1 MDWDPEVLFKEAWE
15 NAARRV
21 NVGKHSKDF
30 IRFFMADGTT
40 KTFDIPPMRDDR
52 MKDEFLEITLKAINN
67 HPVEAVLLTYEAWF
81 VRDDKATKDN
91 INEYLKNNPLP
102 RKNPNRREG
111 VNFYYEAADGTM
123 LTALAE
129 IVTIKKKK
137 RELTKSF
144 PITAVEA
151 ETRMSHFFKKARE
164 SSHTYKSLLDKII
177 SGKN

>member
-1 MDWDPEVLFKEAWE
+1 M
-15 NAARRV
+15 
-21 NVGKHSKDF
+21 
-30 IRFFMADGTT
+30 
-40 KTFDIPPMRDDR
+40 
-52 MKDEFLEITLKAINN
+52 
-67 HPVEAVLLTYEAWF
+67 LTYEAWF
-81 VRDDKATKDN
+81 VRDDKATKDD

-137 RELTKSF
+137 RELAKSF

-164 SSHTYKSLLDKII
+164 RLKRHKDLIDDII
-177 SGKN
+177 QRN